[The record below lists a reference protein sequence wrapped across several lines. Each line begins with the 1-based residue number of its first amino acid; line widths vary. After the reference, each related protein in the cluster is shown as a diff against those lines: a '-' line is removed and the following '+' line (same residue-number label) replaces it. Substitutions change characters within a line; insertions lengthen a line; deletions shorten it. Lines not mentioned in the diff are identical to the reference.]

1 MKALLRVV
9 LNAVLSFMFFVAV
22 AQSPSE
28 KITLYTD
35 DFAGNQVELGAG
47 KYDNLYLARV
57 GILAVK
63 SVKIPAGM
71 KVTIFERDNFEGGSV
86 VLTDNTKQSQME
98 AKGFGKLTMNVSLIV
113 EKIAADAMP
122 VAGSYVTIYGDDFA
136 GTSKSLVAG
145 QFDFHDLGAVDNDQL
160 SSVRIPEGM
169 KVTLYEHG
177 GFKGRSLA
185 LTSDTRAAT
194 LVAKKFNNITSSILV
209 EQAIVE
215 PVKKQETPV
224 TIVPVQTPDVT
235 TPAQTDPTISEPTEP
250 LIYQG
255 DFSGLSKS
263 LGVGR
268 YSSDQLGIGNNELS
282 SIKVPRGFR
291 VTLYDG
297 DAFEGRS
304 LVVTGDSRAS
314 FFVDKNF
321 NNLASSIVV
330 DLIPMVTIY
339 EGDYSG
345 VSARLAEGRYTGHD
359 FGIGNDQLSSV
370 RVPAG
375 LRITLYEEENF
386 GGRSLTLTND
396 SGLDVLQRESFNNE
410 TSSVVV
416 ELVKQPVE
424 VINKPIG
431 SVLAATIYSDDLSGS
446 SARLGIGRY
455 DVESLG
461 IGNDML
467 SSITIPRGLQVTLY
481 EHGAFA
487 GRTML
492 LRDEAR
498 KDFLVSNNFN
508 DLTSSIVI
516 EKIFDNE
523 LAVTVYSEKFA
534 GRSQT
539 LLPGRYLLKDL
550 TIGNDQV
557 SSARVPTGM
566 RLIMYEDDNHK
577 GYSLTAER
585 DVDLSIS
592 KAFDNRASSLIV
604 EDVFMTVTTPSV
616 VEPTVVTTLPD
627 APQPDTM
634 PETDACAMT
643 TSQFENAYKSVESK
657 GFASEK
663 MDAAK
668 LVTKGRC
675 LNILQIRTIAKLF
688 MYEDQ
693 TLDFVK
699 YAYDLCNE
707 KSEYYQLED
716 VFKFM
721 STRGEFTKFL
731 QSK

>member
-1 MKALLRVV
+1 MKALLQIA
-9 LNAVLSFMFFVAV
+9 LNAVLSFIFFIAV
-22 AQSPSE
+22 AQSP
-28 KITLYTD
+28 KDKVTLYTD
-35 DFAGNQVELGAG
+35 DFAGNKIELGAG
-47 KYDNLYLARV
+47 RYDNLYLARA
-57 GILAVK
+57 GILAIK

-71 KVTIFERDNFEGGSV
+71 KITIFERDNFEGGSL

-98 AKGFGKLTMNVSLIV
+98 AKGFGKLTMNVSVIV
-113 EKIAADAMP
+113 EKIPAETMP
-122 VAGSYVTIYGDDFA
+122 ATGTYVTIYGGDFA
-136 GTSKSLVAG
+136 GTSKDLVAG
-145 QFDFHDLGAVDNDQL
+145 QYDYHDLGAVDNDQL
-160 SSVRIPEGM
+160 SSIKIPQGM
-169 KVTLYEHG
+169 KVTLFEHG
-177 GFKGRSLA
+177 GFKGRSLP
-185 LTSDTRAAT
+185 LTADTRAAA
-194 LVAKKFNNITSSILV
+194 LNAKKFNDITSSILV

-215 PVKKQETPV
+215 PAKKQETPV
-224 TIVPVQTPDVT
+224 PVAPVQTPEVT
-235 TPAQTDPTISEPTEP
+235 TTTQAEPAISEPTEP

-255 DFSGLSKS
+255 DFSGQSKS

-282 SIKVPRGFR
+282 SIKVPKGFR

-314 FFVDKNF
+314 FFVEKNF

-330 DLIPMVTIY
+330 DLIPMALVY

-345 VSARLAEGRYTGHD
+345 VSARLAEGRYVGHD

-375 LRITLYEEENF
+375 LRVTLYEDENF

-396 SGLDVLQRESFNNE
+396 SGTDVLQKQGFNNE

-416 ELVKQPVE
+416 EVVKEAAEDIKESVDPV
-424 VINKPIG
+424 
-431 SVLAATIYSDDLSGS
+431 LTATIYSGDLGGT

-461 IGNDML
+461 IGNDVL
-467 SSITIPRGLQVTLY
+467 SSITIPRGLQATLY

-492 LRDEAR
+492 LRGEAR
-498 KDFLVSNNFN
+498 EDFLVSNNFN

-516 EKIFDNE
+516 EKVFDNE

-534 GRSQT
+534 GRSQS

-557 SSARVPTGM
+557 SSARVPSGM
-566 RLIMYEDDNHK
+566 RLTMYEDDNYK

-585 DVDLSIS
+585 DIDLSIS

-604 EDVFMTVTTPSV
+604 EDVFMSVTTPV
-616 VEPTVVTTLPD
+616 IAEPTVVTSLPSP
-627 APQPDTM
+627 PQPDTT
-634 PETDACAMT
+634 PEVDACVMT
-643 TSQFENAYKSVESK
+643 TSQFDNAYKSVESK
-657 GFASEK
+657 GFASEM

-668 LVTKGRC
+668 VATKGRC
-675 LNILQIRTIAKLF
+675 LNILQIRTISKLF

-693 TLDFVK
+693 TLEFVK

-707 KSEYYQLED
+707 KGEYYQLED

-731 QSK
+731 QGK